1 MNQIKYI
8 KKKTKYRLEEQ
19 YSAMTGILGY
29 TAETPLIKLTPIG
42 VIIIKYGYGFDPSGP
57 TIDTYSALR
66 GSLEHDAFF
75 ELMRLGLVPLSEMDK
90 INDRLEIVC
99 KEDGM
104 SDFRAELWDT
114 MLDKFGHSSAD
125 PKNKEEILTAPDID
139 EG

>member
-1 MNQIKYI
+1 MNKIKYI

-19 YSAMTGILGY
+19 YEALTGIIGH

-42 VIIIKYGYGFDPSGP
+42 HITIRYGYGFDPSGP
-57 TIDTYSALR
+57 TIDTKSSLR

-75 ELMRLGLVPLSEMDK
+75 ELMRLSLVPLSEMDK

-104 SDFRAELWDT
+104 SDFRAELWDFG
-114 MLDKFGHSSAD
+114 LDMFGTSSAD
-125 PKNKEEILTAPDID
+125 PENLEKIRTAP
-139 EG
+139 